1 MTTAILLQAAPGGGS
16 SSMLITMGLII
27 VVFYFFMIRPQV
39 KKQKD
44 QKKYVE
50 ELKKGDKV
58 ITTAG
63 IHGRI
68 VDVADTTVLVETEG
82 GHKIRFEK
90 SAISLESTKALNAPA
105 KTADA
110 EKTKKVESSKTKAET
125 EQKA

>member
-1 MTTAILLQAAPGGGS
+1 MIATILLQAGAGGLGGFGS
-16 SSMLITMGLII
+16 FVPLVLII

-63 IHGRI
+63 IHGKI
-68 VDVADTTVLVETEG
+68 VDVAETTFLVETEG

-90 SAISLESTKALNAPA
+90 SAISLESSKALNTPPA
-105 KTADA
+105 VAK
-110 EKTKKVESSKTKAET
+110 
-125 EQKA
+125 

>member
-1 MTTAILLQAAPGGGS
+1 MIATILLQASAGGGFGS
-16 SSMLITMGLII
+16 YGSLVPMVLII

-50 ELKKGDKV
+50 ELKKGDRV

-68 VDVADTTVLVETEG
+68 IDLNDTTFLVEVENG
-82 GHKIRFEK
+82 KIRFDK
-90 SAISLESTKALNAPA
+90 SAISLESSRALNTPVV
-105 KTADA
+105 
-110 EKTKKVESSKTKAET
+110 EKKA
-125 EQKA
+125 

>member
-1 MTTAILLQAAPGGGS
+1 MTATILLQAGGGLGVQQ
-16 SSMLITMGLII
+16 LIMFGLIA

-50 ELKKGDKV
+50 ELKKGDKI

-68 VDVADTTVLVETEG
+68 FEVAETTFLIEVEG
-82 GHKIRFEK
+82 GTKIRFDK
-90 SAISLESTKALNAPA
+90 SAVSLESSKALNTPPA
-105 KTADA
+105 V
-110 EKTKKVESSKTKAET
+110 TK
-125 EQKA
+125 

>member
-1 MTTAILLQAAPGGGS
+1 MIATILLQASGAAGGGLG
-16 SSMLITMGLII
+16 MFLPMILII

-63 IHGRI
+63 IHGKI
-68 VDVADTTVLVETEG
+68 VDVFETTILVETEG

-90 SAISLESTKALNAPA
+90 SAISLESSKALNAPPAAA
-105 KTADA
+105 KTDA
-110 EKTKKVESSKTKAET
+110 KSTKA
-125 EQKA
+125 